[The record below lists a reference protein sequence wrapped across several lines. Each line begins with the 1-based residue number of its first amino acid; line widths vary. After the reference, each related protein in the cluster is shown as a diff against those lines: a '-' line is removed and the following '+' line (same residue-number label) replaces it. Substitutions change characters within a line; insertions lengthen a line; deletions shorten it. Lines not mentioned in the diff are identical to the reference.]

1 MRVRVCVYVGVRVCV
16 CVLAPCACVL
26 MHESATAGG
35 EGKNEIVEAILTM
48 HFMHIYTAELAKVAP
63 AGVLVLSQC

>member
-16 CVLAPCACVL
+16 CVLALCVRVN
-26 MHESATAGG
+26 ARKRNGRRR
-35 EGKNEIVEAILTM
+35 GKNEIVEAILTM